1 MYSFTPLATYLVP
14 LAALT
19 IVFIV
24 LAVPLAV
31 LIASFADLTAFADYY
46 TVLASFKLLEIL
58 EPYLAVSV
66 AIFMVVFAAFALFRA
81 TYFVALAVFTN
92 YRDAFA
98 VPPAQCATPR
108 VATSRAS
115 QPIAHLIRLLS
126 FYFAPTAIS

>member
-1 MYSFTPLATYLVP
+1 MATYLVD

-31 LIASFADLTAFADYY
+31 LIAFFAVLTAFTDYY
-46 TVLASFKLLEIL
+46 TVLPIRKLLEIF
-58 EPYLAVSV
+58 EPVIAVSV
-66 AIFMVVFAAFALFRA
+66 AILRVVFAIFALFRA
-81 TYFVALAVFTN
+81 TCLLALAVFTSCC
-92 YRDAFA
+92 DAFA

-108 VATSRAS
+108 VAISRAS